1 MLDYCLK
8 PILKKYGETI
18 IIYDTNVPCFRID
31 EDEDENNYTDRILD
45 VIEISYVTYY
55 YFPFFLILLFH
66 LIYIY
71 SFYIIDFRN
80 NIVNHDRLVIP
91 F

>member
-8 PILKKYGETI
+8 PILKKYGDKI
-18 IIYDTNVPCFRID
+18 IIYDSNVPCFRID
-31 EDEDENNYTDRILD
+31 KDENNYTDIILD
-45 VIEISYVTYY
+45 AIEISYITYY
-55 YFPFFLILLFH
+55 YLPYFLMLIFN

-80 NIVNHDRLVIP
+80 NIINNRL
-91 F
+91 